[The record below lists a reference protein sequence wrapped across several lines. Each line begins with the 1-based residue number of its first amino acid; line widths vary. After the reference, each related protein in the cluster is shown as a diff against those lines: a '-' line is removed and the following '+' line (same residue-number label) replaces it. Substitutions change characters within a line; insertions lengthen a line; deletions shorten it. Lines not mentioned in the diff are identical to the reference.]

1 MNIFLPIMGLAIL
14 VFGVYK
20 VFKNVK
26 LAKHGIKMEAEIIE
40 VRKKV
45 DYGTDSDGYSSKT
58 DMYYPVYKYT
68 YEGKEYSKESN
79 IGVSNSRKYKVGGM
93 INIIFTKEKPESAE
107 VRTVFNLWILPII
120 FILVGAM
127 LVVLGFTVK

>member
-1 MNIFLPIMGLAIL
+1 MNYLLPIIGLAIL
-14 VFGVYK
+14 AFGVYK

-26 LAKHGIKMEAEIIE
+26 LSKNGVKMEAEIVE

-45 DYGTDSDGYSSKT
+45 DYSTDSEGYSSST
-58 DMYYPVYKYT
+58 NMYYPVYKYSF
-68 YEGKEYSKESN
+68 EGKEYSKESN
-79 IGVSNSRKYKVGGM
+79 IGVSNSRKYKVGGK
-93 INIIFTKEKPESAE
+93 INIIFSKEKPESSE

-127 LVVLGFTVK
+127 LVVLGFTTK